1 MPELNAIISRLE
13 PDLGPLDGDPQPLD
27 GGITN
32 RNYRVRL
39 GGEDLVLR
47 VCDHGAEVLGIDRTT
62 EEIASRRAAAEGI
75 APAVVAFLSD
85 VPALVTRWLPGGG
98 LTPEEVRSPSVLP
111 QVAEALRRLHASP
124 ALPSPFAVFRL
135 VERQRELAAA
145 VPASYDRARALA
157 RRIEAVLT
165 GPEHVPVPC
174 HNDLLTANFVRDGQR
189 VCIVDWEYAG
199 MNDRYF
205 DLGNLSVNN
214 GFGPDD
220 DRALLELYFEEPA
233 TERRF
238 AALALMRV
246 ISDFRE
252 AMWGAVQ
259 QVRSDLDFDYAG
271 YADEHFARLDRAAAD
286 PRIEEWLA
294 VAATA

>member
-271 YADEHFARLDRAAAD
+271 YAGEHFARLDRAAAD

>member
-47 VCDHGAEVLGIDRTT
+47 VCDHGAEVLGIDRST
-62 EEIASRRAAAEGI
+62 EEIAARRAAAEGI

-111 QVAEALRRLHASP
+111 QVAEALRRLHGSP

-135 VERQRELAAA
+135 VERQRDLAAA

-157 RRIEAVLT
+157 RRIEAALT

-233 TERRF
+233 TERRL

-271 YADEHFARLDRAAAD
+271 YAGDHFARLDRAAED